1 MIPFY
6 EIYGIPNRSALSKS
20 SELWLRGDRPN
31 FYTEI
36 GSSFLAQI
44 TKSPFL
50 KVGVISLLGGV
61 RGRHDKEMADY
72 THERDEPQRARRL
85 LRGSNTEE
93 VSKSNLVIMIASHQE
108 QSWEDSMVLERRF

>member
-61 RGRHDKEMADY
+61 RGRHDKEMAGSCANSCLNEVFY
-72 THERDEPQRARRL
+72 ALGRQRDKCRRVSLLQRF
-85 LRGSNTEE
+85 G
-93 VSKSNLVIMIASHQE
+93 
-108 QSWEDSMVLERRF
+108 